1 MCLPEPYRKR
11 WTLTTRTHGYKQLGQ
26 GSENSRNSTALTKQ
40 RGMGYKVPLVIDKK
54 KINKVIRNQ
63 LSLVSDP

>member
-11 WTLTTRTHGYKQLGQ
+11 WTLTTLTHGYKQLGQ

-54 KINKVIRNQ
+54 NNK
-63 LSLVSDP
+63 